1 MPSPTLAAPRPR
13 PPWRLVLLTAV
24 VLLAH
29 WAVLRAAPL
38 SLAAHASSDAG
49 SAWAFSTRTIAAETP
64 TRTAAAT
71 PAATSAAKPVAKT
84 TARPTVA
91 PTRPPADTPVP
102 RPAEQYEPATQS
114 LEQNSTLAP
123 VESIS
128 TAIETIATAETNDD
142 PFANNGMLLA
152 AAAKPTTQPPHA
164 NTATPTAA
172 TLPPAKAVRKF
183 AFPPSARLKYDVK
196 GEIKGFPYH
205 VKGDLQWA
213 QDGKTYNARMEISH
227 FLLGARVQTSTGRM
241 GTHGLEPI
249 RFGDKVRSE
258 VAAHFNYELNKV
270 TFSANTPDVPLLPGA
285 QDQLSVILQM
295 ASMLAADPKLFTQGS
310 TLSFQAV
317 GPKSAEAWIFTI
329 GTSEKLGLPGGELSA
344 LRVWR
349 EPLGEYD
356 SRVEIWFA
364 PEMHYLPVRVRLTQA
379 NGDVADQLWK
389 STEK

>member
-1 MPSPTLAAPRPR
+1 MASPPHSAPRPR
-13 PPWRLVLLTAV
+13 APWRLVLLTAV

-38 SLAAHASSDAG
+38 SLAAHASSDTG

-71 PAATSAAKPVAKT
+71 PAAKPVAKS

-91 PTRPPADTPVP
+91 PARPPADTPVP

-164 NTATPTAA
+164 NTATPTSA

-364 PEMHYLPVRVRLTQA
+364 PEMNYLPVRVRLTQA

>member
-1 MPSPTLAAPRPR
+1 MPHPLPATASHRPS
-13 PPWRLVLLTAV
+13 WRLVLLTSV

-38 SLAAHASSDAG
+38 SLAAHASADTG

-64 TRTAAAT
+64 PRTAATT
-71 PAATSAAKPVAKT
+71 PAAKPTAKS
-84 TARPTVA
+84 TARPTAA
-91 PTRPPADTPVP
+91 PASPPEHTPEA
-102 RPAEQYEPATQS
+102 RAAEQYEPATQS
-114 LEQNSTLAP
+114 LEANGAPAP
-123 VESIS
+123 VESIQDATES
-128 TAIETIATAETNDD
+128 IASIEPSDG
-142 PFANNGMLLA
+142 PFANNDMLLA
-152 AAAKPTTQPPHA
+152 AAAMPATKPSAARAT
-164 NTATPTAA
+164 TATPPAA
-172 TLPPAKAVRKF
+172 ALPAAKAVRKF
-183 AFPPSARLKYDVK
+183 VFPPSSRLKYDVK

-227 FLLGARVQTSTGRM
+227 FLLGARVQTSTGRL
-241 GTHGLEPI
+241 GAHGLEPT

-285 QDQLSVILQM
+285 QDQLSVVLQI
-295 ASMLAADPKLFTQGS
+295 ASMLAADPKLFTQAS

-317 GPKSAEAWIFTI
+317 GPRSAEAWGFTI
-329 GTSEKLGLPGGELSA
+329 GATERLGLPGGELSA

-364 PEMHYLPVRVRLTQA
+364 PEMNYLPVRIRLTQA